1 MKKYVQR
8 NVCPSGGCAG
18 ARSVT
23 LGMGKVLHTPPRLVG
38 ATLYCHLCVLQQLHR
53 ALHSAIHRQQYAIDR
68 GTLVTKYYTHD
79 EPLFRLPAS
88 AQ

>member
-1 MKKYVQR
+1 MYTATYALREVARARKASNWAWGWYYARPHASWEPRFTVA
-8 NVCPSGGCAG
+8 CACC
-18 ARSVT
+18 SSCT
-23 LGMGKVLHTPPRLVG
+23 EHS
-38 ATLYCHLCVLQQLHR
+38 
-53 ALHSAIHRQQYAIDR
+53 SAIHQEQYAIDR